1 MSTDVVLRAEGLA
14 KSFGGVEANRGV
26 TLSVAVGEI
35 RGLIGPNGAGKSTLC
50 NLLCGI
56 YPPSRGEVWLEGQL
70 ITGMRPNQISRR
82 GLVRSFQVPRLFPE
96 MTVADNLILPYL
108 AQRGRGRRSTHHGE
122 KRVTDLLEVVQLSD
136 LRSLLAGQL
145 SGGQQSLLQIAVG
158 FMVDNVKCYV
168 LDEPFAGINPVI
180 EDTIIELVRTKN
192 AEDRIAVILVSHE
205 MNVVRQLCDSV
216 SVLAEGAV
224 LTEGTMDQVVADDR
238 VIDAYLG
245 RRQS

>member
-1 MSTDVVLRAEGLA
+1 MSAEVLRAEGIA
-14 KSFGGVEANRGV
+14 KSFGGVEANRGI
-26 TLSVAVGEI
+26 TLSVDASEI

-50 NLLCGI
+50 NLLSGI
-56 YPPSRGEVWLEGQL
+56 YQPSRGEIWFEGHN

-96 MTVADNLILPYL
+96 MTVAENLILPYL
-108 AQRGRGRRSTHHGE
+108 AQRGNGRRSTQDGE
-122 KRVTDLLEVVQLSD
+122 RRVSNLLEMIQLNDS
-136 LRSLLAGQL
+136 RSLLAGQL

-158 FMVDNVKCYV
+158 FMVDNVRCYV

-180 EDTIIELVRTKN
+180 KDTIIQLIRSKN
-192 AEDRIAVILVSHE
+192 TEDDIAVILVSHE
-205 MNVVRQLCDSV
+205 MAVVRELCHTV

-224 LTEGTMDQVVADDR
+224 LTEGTMDEVVADDQ

-245 RRQS
+245 RRKP

>member
-1 MSTDVVLRAEGLA
+1 MSGDAALRAEGLA

-26 TLSVAVGEI
+26 TLSVAAGEI

-50 NLLCGI
+50 NLLSGI
-56 YPPSRGEVWLEGQL
+56 YPPSRGDVWLDGKR
-70 ITGMRPNQISRR
+70 ITGLRPNQISRR

-96 MTVADNLILPYL
+96 MTVADNLTLPYL
-108 AQRGRGRRSTHHGE
+108 AQHHGGRASSRE
-122 KRVTDLLEVVQLSD
+122 GETRVTHLLEVIQLSD
-136 LRSLLAGQL
+136 LRFLLAGQL

-168 LDEPFAGINPVI
+168 LDEPFAGINPI
-180 EDTIIELVRTKN
+180 IKDTLIELIRTKN
-192 AEDRIAVILVSHE
+192 VDDGIAVILVSHE
-205 MNVVRQLCDSV
+205 MNVVRQLCHSV

-224 LTEGTMDQVVADDR
+224 LTEGTMEEVIADDQ

-245 RRQS
+245 RRQT

>member
-1 MSTDVVLRAEGLA
+1 MSGDAALRAEGLA

-26 TLSVAVGEI
+26 TLSVAAGEI

-50 NLLCGI
+50 NLLSGI
-56 YPPSRGEVWLEGQL
+56 YPPSRGDVWLDGER
-70 ITGMRPNQISRR
+70 ITGLRPNQISRR

-96 MTVADNLILPYL
+96 MTVADNLTLPYL
-108 AQRGRGRRSTHHGE
+108 AQHHGGRASTRE
-122 KRVTDLLEVVQLSD
+122 GETRVTHLLEVIQLSD
-136 LRSLLAGQL
+136 LRLLLAGQL

-168 LDEPFAGINPVI
+168 LDEPFAGINPI
-180 EDTIIELVRTKN
+180 IKDTLIELIRTKN
-192 AEDRIAVILVSHE
+192 VDDGIAVILVSHE
-205 MNVVRQLCDSV
+205 MNVVRQLCHSV

-224 LTEGTMDQVVADDR
+224 LTEGTLEEVIADDQ

-245 RRQS
+245 RRQI

>member
-1 MSTDVVLRAEGLA
+1 MSGDAALRAEGLA

-26 TLSVAVGEI
+26 TLSVAAGEI

-50 NLLCGI
+50 NLLSGI
-56 YPPSRGEVWLEGQL
+56 YPPSRGDVWLDGER
-70 ITGMRPNQISRR
+70 ITGLRPNQISRR

-96 MTVADNLILPYL
+96 MTVADNLTLPYL
-108 AQRGRGRRSTHHGE
+108 AQHHGGRASTRE
-122 KRVTDLLEVVQLSD
+122 GEARVTHLLEVIQLSD
-136 LRSLLAGQL
+136 LRLLLAGQL

-168 LDEPFAGINPVI
+168 LDEPFAGINPI
-180 EDTIIELVRTKN
+180 IKDTLIELIRTKN
-192 AEDRIAVILVSHE
+192 VDDGIAVILVSHE
-205 MNVVRQLCDSV
+205 MNVVRQLCHSV

-224 LTEGTMDQVVADDR
+224 LTEGTLEEVIADDQ

-245 RRQS
+245 RRQI

>member
-1 MSTDVVLRAEGLA
+1 MSSDVLLRAEGLA

-26 TLSVAVGEI
+26 TLSVAAGEI

-50 NLLCGI
+50 NLLSGV
-56 YPPSRGEVWLEGQL
+56 YPPSRGDVWFEGQR
-70 ITGMRPNQISRR
+70 ITGLRPNQISRR
-82 GLVRSFQVPRLFPE
+82 GLVRSFQVPRLFSE
-96 MTVADNLILPYL
+96 MTVADNLFLPYL
-108 AQRGRGRRSTHHGE
+108 AQRGRGRRDTHHGE
-122 KRVTDLLEVVQLSD
+122 QRVTELLEVIQLSD

-145 SGGQQSLLQIAVG
+145 SGGHQSLLQIAVG

-180 EDTIIELVRTKN
+180 KDTMIELIRTRN
-192 AEDRIAVILVSHE
+192 SEDQIAVILVSHE

-216 SVLAEGAV
+216 SVLSEGAV
-224 LTEGTMDQVVADDR
+224 LTEGTLDEVVADDR

-245 RRQS
+245 RRQP

>member
-1 MSTDVVLRAEGLA
+1 VSTDVVLRAEGLA

-56 YPPSRGEVWLEGQL
+56 YPPSRGEVWLDGQL

-122 KRVTDLLEVVQLSD
+122 KRVTDLLEVVRLSD

-180 EDTIIELVRTKN
+180 KDTIIELVRTKN

-224 LTEGTMDQVVADDR
+224 LTEGTMDQVVADDQ